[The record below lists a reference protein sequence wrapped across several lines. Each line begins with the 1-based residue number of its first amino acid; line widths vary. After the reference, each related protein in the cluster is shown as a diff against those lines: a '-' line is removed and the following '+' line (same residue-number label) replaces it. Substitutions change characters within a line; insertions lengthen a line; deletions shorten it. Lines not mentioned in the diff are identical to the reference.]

1 MWEERSWS
9 KSSTF
14 NFSADLRGLDH
25 SHCAGCATETDFVSI
40 DVASDLFEM
49 KASEMLDV
57 LKIGN
62 CHLRAD
68 TKGNGLICLNSLIQS
83 MKAEEG
89 LTDGCLLNCMS
100 T

>member
-1 MWEERSWS
+1 M
-9 KSSTF
+9 F
-14 NFSADLRGLDH
+14 NLSADLRGPITRTAPDAPE
-25 SHCAGCATETDFVSI
+25 SDFVSI

-57 LKIGN
+57 LKISN

-68 TKGNGLICLNSLIQS
+68 TKVTGLICLNSLIQS

-89 LTDGCLLNCMS
+89 LTDGCL
-100 T
+100 TV